1 MLRRIVPLLIAYL
14 LLMSQQVAMSHGYTH
29 WTPAQK
35 TIAGE
40 LLTASGATSDS
51 PVVDHICLQ
60 CVAAA
65 ELAFAINGS
74 LLRFEP
80 QTSKPLLPALLFVQ
94 ARERFATVVFQSRA
108 PPVL

>member
-1 MLRRIVPLLIAYL
+1 MPLLIAYL

-35 TIAGE
+35 NIAGE
-40 LLTASGATSDS
+40 ILTAAGATTEGA
-51 PVVDHICLQ
+51 VVDHICLQ

-65 ELAFAINGS
+65 ELAFAINGT
-74 LLRFEP
+74 LQRFEP
-80 QTSKPLLPALLFVQ
+80 QSSKPLLPAQLFVQ

>member
-1 MLRRIVPLLIAYL
+1 
-14 LLMSQQVAMSHGYTH
+14 MSHGYTH

-35 TIAGE
+35 AIAAE
-40 LLTASGATSDS
+40 MLAVSATASASAAGSSAEGA
-51 PVVDHICLQ
+51 VVDHICLQ

-65 ELAFAINGS
+65 ELAFAINGT

-80 QTSKPLLPALLFVQ
+80 LASKPLLPALLFVQ